1 MNKKRIL
8 RLASLQA
15 LLFLSVLAGSRFLHG
30 KEPSELILSD
40 TNPTGRVP
48 IPAAFWSHPKPFLEV
63 PISRIENASQIS
75 FSIFA
80 YVEWAST
87 SLGAPHRTLL
97 GNFTVYPPDRT
108 GTYVLRASEGLRPL
122 VSSGIPPEER
132 RASVLLELKPASPN
146 SRWRSIQVSVAP
158 VRWRD
163 DSPGT
168 E

>member
-8 RLASLQA
+8 RFAPLQA
-15 LLFLSVLAGSRFLHG
+15 LSFVSILVSSQPLPG
-30 KEPSELILSD
+30 KETPELILTD
-40 TNPTGRVP
+40 TKPTARVP
-48 IPAAFWSHPKPFLEV
+48 IPAAFWNRPKPILEV
-63 PISRIENASQIS
+63 PISRIENTSQIS
-75 FSIFA
+75 FSIFV

-87 SLGAPHRTLL
+87 NPGSPHKKLL
-97 GNFTVYPPDRT
+97 GNFSVYPPDGT

-132 RASVLLELKPASPN
+132 HASVLLELKPTTPN
-146 SRWRSIQVSVAP
+146 SLWKSIQVSVAP

-163 DSPGT
+163 DPAAP